1 MRLQRIKNYEA
12 KKEKKKWTLE
22 TLCDKVHTQLDAK
35 WIKDE
40 KDGNMKRKYRER
52 AGFYTRKVHK
62 DGLIPFV
69 IDIQT

>member
-22 TLCDKVHTQLDAK
+22 TLCDKMHLQLDAK